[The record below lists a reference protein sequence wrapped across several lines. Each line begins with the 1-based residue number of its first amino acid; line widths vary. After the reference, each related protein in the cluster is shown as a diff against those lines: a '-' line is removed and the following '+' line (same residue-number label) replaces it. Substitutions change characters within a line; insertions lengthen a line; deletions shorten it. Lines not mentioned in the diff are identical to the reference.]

1 MDKIVYIN
9 LDHRKDR
16 KEKIEKQ
23 LSIFPQEKVERFSA
37 IKHDNGA
44 IGCSKSHIAVLEL
57 ALKNKWKNILVVED
71 DMLWN
76 EQFDE
81 QLKVLEQKLSEP
93 YDVIVLGGM
102 WPHYDKKTLKLFK
115 CYGTGAYIV
124 NSSYYQTLLN
134 NFKEGLEK
142 LENYHYSPPK
152 KQFIWNKSKIHYTEE
167 FNLDQYWNRL
177 KLKDNWF
184 IVQMMYSKEDY
195 SDIAKSNVD
204 YSQRYKMN

>member
-1 MDKIVYIN
+1 MDKIIYIN
-9 LDHRKDR
+9 LEHRKDR
-16 KEKIEKQ
+16 KESIEKQ
-23 LSIFPQEKVERFSA
+23 LSIFSQEKVQRFSA
-37 IKHDNGA
+37 IKHTNGA
-44 IGCSKSHIAVLEL
+44 IGCSKSHVTVLEL
-57 ALKNKWKNILVVED
+57 AIKNKWKNLLVLED

-81 QLKVLEQKLSEP
+81 QLNILEQKLSQP

-102 WPHYDKKTLKLFK
+102 WPHYDKKTLKLTK

-124 NSSYYQTLLN
+124 NSSYYETLLN

-152 KQFIWNKSKIHYTEE
+152 NQFIWNKLKKQYTEE
-167 FNLDQYWNRL
+167 FNLDNYWNRL
-177 KLKDNWF
+177 QERDNWF

-195 SDIAKSNVD
+195 SDIAKSKVD

>member
-16 KEKIEKQ
+16 REEIEKQ
-23 LSIFPQEKVERFSA
+23 LSIFPQEKIERFSA

-57 ALKNKWKNILVVED
+57 ALKNNWKNLLVLED

-76 EQFDE
+76 DQFDT
-81 QLKVLEQKLSEP
+81 QMKILEQKLSEP

-134 NFKEGLEK
+134 NFKTFFE
-142 LENYHYSPPK
+142 
-152 KQFIWNKSKIHYTEE
+152 II
-167 FNLDQYWNRL
+167 
-177 KLKDNWF
+177 
-184 IVQMMYSKEDY
+184 
-195 SDIAKSNVD
+195 
-204 YSQRYKMN
+204 